1 MAETKPVAVV
11 SEKSSFWATLP
22 GILTGAAAVI
32 GAITALMVA
41 LRKEPE
47 KPAEIAHATAASM
60 SVATAP
66 KPASA
71 PQLQTATAAKGGNA
85 INVSGSG
92 NQVNL
97 GK

>member
-32 GAITALMVA
+32 GAITALVVA

-60 SVATAP
+60 SI
-66 KPASA
+66 PASA
-71 PQLQTATAAKGGNA
+71 PQLQTATAIKGGNA

-92 NQVNL
+92 NQISV